1 MPLLNT
7 ITTPY
12 AEAFLQVAESRN
24 EVDEVVTQAKSIL
37 EIWNTCPEFSDAMS
51 SPVLEVNQK
60 KAALEKLFSSQ
71 VTPSFLNLLKLLAD
85 RQRIGLLNSVL
96 ERLLEI
102 YREQRNIALATI
114 TSASALDEDQQS
126 ELLKKV
132 QSIAG
137 TDNLEIDLKVD
148 SELLGGF
155 VVNVGSKVID
165 ASIAGQVRRLGLALA
180 KVSYF
185 PSDFLPF
192 FLPFIFPNLS

>member
-1 MPLLNT
+1 L
-7 ITTPY
+7 I
-12 AEAFLQVAESRN
+12 
-24 EVDEVVTQAKSIL
+24 
-37 EIWNTCPEFSDAMS
+37 
-51 SPVLEVNQK
+51 
-60 KAALEKLFSSQ
+60 
-71 VTPSFLNLLKLLAD
+71 
-85 RQRIGLLNSVL
+85 SVL

-148 SELLGGF
+148 SELIGGF

-180 KVSYF
+180 KVS
-185 PSDFLPF
+185 
-192 FLPFIFPNLS
+192 